1 MKKKIYFKTDTGFIV
16 REAEWDMTST
26 QMGDLWAEVKIEDNS
41 ARPLKVLEII
51 VSGHNP
57 LSNQC
62 FRITGDHYWAG
73 AWSNPF
79 GKDESIIQHIET
91 GLYVQ
96 VYGREIVKGNNDGI
110 EEAQGS

>member
-26 QMGDLWAEVKIEDNS
+26 QMGELVEKVKKKDPSAKLVKPVEV
-41 ARPLKVLEII
+41 I

-62 FRITGDHYWAG
+62 VRLTGDHYHIG
-73 AWSNPF
+73 AWNKPF
-79 GKDESIIQHIET
+79 GDMTDVILHSKT

-96 VYGREIVKGNNDGI
+96 VYNLDSFKNE
-110 EEAQGS
+110 